1 LFQQVKYYLVKEN
14 IIGNKLRK
22 INMIEDISTTKDI
35 VKEEQIKTCD
45 ICNNEITTIVYLNVS
60 SSSSSSSSSRSNNN
74 KTKKSEVLTNN
85 NDDLSDKYYN
95 ICLNCVEKI
104 TELMK
109 YNYGFNGRLIQFF
122 ESLK

>member
-1 LFQQVKYYLVKEN
+1 
-14 IIGNKLRK
+14 
-22 INMIEDISTTKDI
+22 MIEDISTTKDI

-45 ICNNEITTIVYLNVS
+45 ICNNEINTLIYLNVS
-60 SSSSSSSSSRSNNN
+60 SSSSNSNSNSSNTN
-74 KTKKSEVLTNN
+74 KTKKSEVITNN
-85 NDDLSDKYYN
+85 DEDLSDKYYN

-122 ESLK
+122 ESLTEKK

>member
-1 LFQQVKYYLVKEN
+1 
-14 IIGNKLRK
+14 
-22 INMIEDISTTKDI
+22 MIEDISTTKDI

-45 ICNNEITTIVYLNVS
+45 ICNNEINTLIYLNVS
-60 SSSSSSSSSRSNNN
+60 SSSNSSNSSNTN
-74 KTKKSEVLTNN
+74 KTKKSEVITNN
-85 NDDLSDKYYN
+85 DEDLSDKYYN

-122 ESLK
+122 ESLTEKK

>member
-1 LFQQVKYYLVKEN
+1 
-14 IIGNKLRK
+14 
-22 INMIEDISTTKDI
+22 MIEDISTTKDI

-45 ICNNEITTIVYLNVS
+45 ICNNEINTLIYLNVS
-60 SSSSSSSSSRSNNN
+60 SSSNSSNSINTN
-74 KTKKSEVLTNN
+74 KTKKSEVITNN
-85 NDDLSDKYYN
+85 DEDLSDKYYN

-122 ESLK
+122 ESLTEKN

>member
-1 LFQQVKYYLVKEN
+1 
-14 IIGNKLRK
+14 
-22 INMIEDISTTKDI
+22 MIEDISTTKDI

-45 ICNNEITTIVYLNVS
+45 ICNNEINTVIYLNDS
-60 SSSSSSSSSRSNNN
+60 SSSNSNSNSNSSNTN
-74 KTKKSEVLTNN
+74 KTKKSEVITNN
-85 NDDLSDKYYN
+85 DEDLSDKYYN

-122 ESLK
+122 ESLTEKK

>member
-1 LFQQVKYYLVKEN
+1 
-14 IIGNKLRK
+14 
-22 INMIEDISTTKDI
+22 MIEDISTTKDI

-45 ICNNEITTIVYLNVS
+45 ICNNEINTVIYLNVS
-60 SSSSSSSSSRSNNN
+60 SSNSSSNSSNTN
-74 KTKKSEVLTNN
+74 KTKKLEVITNN
-85 NDDLSDKYYN
+85 DEDLSDKYYN

-122 ESLK
+122 ESLTEKK

>member
-1 LFQQVKYYLVKEN
+1 LVPIHTES
-14 IIGNKLRK
+14 
-22 INMIEDISTTKDI
+22 NMIEDISTTKDI

-45 ICNNEITTIVYLNVS
+45 ICNNEINTLIYLNVS
-60 SSSSSSSSSRSNNN
+60 SSSNSSNTN
-74 KTKKSEVLTNN
+74 KTKKSEVITNN
-85 NDDLSDKYYN
+85 NEDLSDKYYN

-122 ESLK
+122 ESLTEKK

>member
-1 LFQQVKYYLVKEN
+1 
-14 IIGNKLRK
+14 
-22 INMIEDISTTKDI
+22 MIEDISTTKDI

-45 ICNNEITTIVYLNVS
+45 ICNNEINTLIYLNVS
-60 SSSSSSSSSRSNNN
+60 SSSNSSNTN
-74 KTKKSEVLTNN
+74 KTKKSEVITNN
-85 NDDLSDKYYN
+85 NEDLSDKYYN

-122 ESLK
+122 ESLTEKK

>member
-1 LFQQVKYYLVKEN
+1 
-14 IIGNKLRK
+14 
-22 INMIEDISTTKDI
+22 MIEDISTTKDI

-45 ICNNEITTIVYLNVS
+45 ICNNEINTLIYLNVS
-60 SSSSSSSSSRSNNN
+60 SSSNSNSNSNSSNTNT
-74 KTKKSEVLTNN
+74 TKKSEVITNN
-85 NDDLSDKYYN
+85 NEDLSDKYYN

-122 ESLK
+122 ESLTEKK

>member
-1 LFQQVKYYLVKEN
+1 
-14 IIGNKLRK
+14 
-22 INMIEDISTTKDI
+22 MIEDISTTKDI

-45 ICNNEITTIVYLNVS
+45 ICNNEINTLIYLNVS
-60 SSSSSSSSSRSNNN
+60 SSSSNSNSSNTN
-74 KTKKSEVLTNN
+74 KTKKSEVITNN
-85 NDDLSDKYYN
+85 NEDLSDKYYN

-122 ESLK
+122 ESLTEKK

>member
-1 LFQQVKYYLVKEN
+1 
-14 IIGNKLRK
+14 
-22 INMIEDISTTKDI
+22 MIEDISTTKDI

-45 ICNNEITTIVYLNVS
+45 ICNNEINTLIYLNVS
-60 SSSSSSSSSRSNNN
+60 SSSSSSNSNSSNTN
-74 KTKKSEVLTNN
+74 KTKKSEVITNN
-85 NDDLSDKYYN
+85 NEDLSDKYYN

-122 ESLK
+122 ESLTEKK

>member
-1 LFQQVKYYLVKEN
+1 
-14 IIGNKLRK
+14 
-22 INMIEDISTTKDI
+22 MIEDISTTKDI

-45 ICNNEITTIVYLNVS
+45 ICNNEINTVIYLNVS
-60 SSSSSSSSSRSNNN
+60 SSSNSNSNSSNTN
-74 KTKKSEVLTNN
+74 KTKKLEVITNN
-85 NDDLSDKYYN
+85 GEDLSDKYYN

-122 ESLK
+122 ESLTEKK

>member
-1 LFQQVKYYLVKEN
+1 
-14 IIGNKLRK
+14 
-22 INMIEDISTTKDI
+22 MIEDISTTKDI

-45 ICNNEITTIVYLNVS
+45 ICNNEINTLIYLNVS
-60 SSSSSSSSSRSNNN
+60 SSNSSNTN
-74 KTKKSEVLTNN
+74 KTKKSEVITNN
-85 NDDLSDKYYN
+85 NEDLSDKYYN

-122 ESLK
+122 ESLTEKK

>member
-1 LFQQVKYYLVKEN
+1 
-14 IIGNKLRK
+14 
-22 INMIEDISTTKDI
+22 MIEDISTTKDI

-45 ICNNEITTIVYLNVS
+45 ICNNEINTLIYLNVS
-60 SSSSSSSSSRSNNN
+60 SSSNRSNTN
-74 KTKKSEVLTNN
+74 KTKKSEVITNN
-85 NDDLSDKYYN
+85 DEDLSDKYYN

-122 ESLK
+122 ESLTEKK

>member
-1 LFQQVKYYLVKEN
+1 
-14 IIGNKLRK
+14 
-22 INMIEDISTTKDI
+22 MIEDISTTKDI

-45 ICNNEITTIVYLNVS
+45 ICNNEINTLIYLNVS
-60 SSSSSSSSSRSNNN
+60 SSNSSNTN
-74 KTKKSEVLTNN
+74 KTKKSEVITNN
-85 NDDLSDKYYN
+85 DEDLSDKYYN

-122 ESLK
+122 ESLTEKK

>member
-1 LFQQVKYYLVKEN
+1 
-14 IIGNKLRK
+14 
-22 INMIEDISTTKDI
+22 MIEDISTTKDI

-45 ICNNEITTIVYLNVS
+45 ICNNEINTLIYLNVS
-60 SSSSSSSSSRSNNN
+60 SSSSSSSNSNSTNTN
-74 KTKKSEVLTNN
+74 KTKKSEVITNN
-85 NDDLSDKYYN
+85 NEDLSDKYYN

-122 ESLK
+122 ESLTEKK

>member
-1 LFQQVKYYLVKEN
+1 
-14 IIGNKLRK
+14 
-22 INMIEDISTTKDI
+22 MIEDISTTKDI

-45 ICNNEITTIVYLNVS
+45 ICNNEINTLIYLNVS
-60 SSSSSSSSSRSNNN
+60 SSSSSRSNSNSNSSNTN
-74 KTKKSEVLTNN
+74 KTKKSEVITNN
-85 NDDLSDKYYN
+85 NEDLSDKYYN

-122 ESLK
+122 ESLTEKK